1 MHNKQP
7 FYITR
12 KVVISTVLALFG
24 AAGIYYAT
32 RSDASTQ
39 APQNMAIPVTVQTMK
54 EQKVRVW
61 TNFSGRLRAVDA
73 AEIRPEVSGRIMEIR
88 FEDGQM
94 VKKGDVLLVIEPGP
108 YEAAVARAEANLA
121 SAKTQAKF
129 TQADQRRAAGIVKK
143 QAISRR
149 TYDER
154 VNAHGV
160 AEAAVKAAE
169 AELKQ
174 ANLDLDHAYVKAPIG
189 GRVSRAE
196 ITEGN
201 LVQSGSGAPLL
212 TSIVSNDEIY
222 ADFEVDEQ
230 TYLQSIRAF
239 ASNRKQERKIPVE
252 ITVQNDQE
260 HTYSGRIYSFDNR
273 IDPATGTIRA
283 RAKFNNED
291 GTLLPGMYV
300 SVSLASGN
308 EGDQLMIPERALGF
322 DQNKKYVYVVG
333 EGNKV
338 AYREVEL
345 GKQVQAQR
353 IVLKGLQQGDKVVV
367 DGVQHI
373 RPEALV
379 DPKEQA
385 PDGGQ
390 TADGEPKETLAKK

>member
-1 MHNKQP
+1 MHKQP

-12 KVVISTVLALFG
+12 KIVISGVLVLLG
-24 AAGIYYAT
+24 AAGIYYAMK
-32 RSDASTQ
+32 SDASTE
-39 APQNMAIPVTVQTMK
+39 APANQAIPVTVQTMK

-73 AEIRPEVSGRIMEIR
+73 AEIRPEVSGRITEIR

-121 SAKTQAKF
+121 SAETQEKF
-129 TQADQRRAAGIVKK
+129 AASDKRRAAGIVKK

-154 VNAHGV
+154 MNAYGV

-174 ANLDLDHAYVKAPIG
+174 ANLDLDHAFVKAPIG

-201 LVQSGSGAPLL
+201 LVQSGAGAPLL
-212 TSIVSNDEIY
+212 TTIVANEEIY

-239 ASNRKQERKIPVE
+239 ASSRKQERKIPVE
-252 ITVQNDQE
+252 ITVQNDKE

-308 EGDQLMIPERALGF
+308 AGEQLLIPERALGF
-322 DQNKKYVYVVG
+322 DQNKKFVYVVG

-353 IVLKGLQQGDKVVV
+353 IVLKGLQPGDKVVV

-373 RPEALV
+373 RPETVV

-385 PDGGQ
+385 PKGQ
-390 TADGEPKETLAKK
+390 AADGEPETLAKR